1 MVEYSKQNKFPFYT
15 SEKMVSISFD
25 NHEDIYELDFIYN
38 KIVDRFP
45 NLQAENF
52 YTKVSEINQMTS
64 DDKMKCMKVAC
75 DKLLTN
81 IRTCLSDETFIHAL
95 HDKWGFGIDKVIG
108 TLYAVYGYY
117 FYTGKRT
124 ANVIKKTLDAY
135 KRKPIH

>member
-1 MVEYSKQNKFPFYT
+1 M
-15 SEKMVSISFD
+15 
-25 NHEDIYELDFIYN
+25 HE
-38 KIVDRFP
+38 
-45 NLQAENF
+45 
-52 YTKVSEINQMTS
+52 
-64 DDKMKCMKVAC
+64 VAC